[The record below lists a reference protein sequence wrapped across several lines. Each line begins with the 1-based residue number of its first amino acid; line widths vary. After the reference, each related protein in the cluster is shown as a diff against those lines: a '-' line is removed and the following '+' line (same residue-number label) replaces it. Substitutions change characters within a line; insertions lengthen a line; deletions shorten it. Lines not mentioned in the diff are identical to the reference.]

1 MQEIFKSGEY
11 YIGSPELVLDY
22 EGLEALGSFGGV
34 CAIAGPNC
42 TTFACNSRSA
52 SDSSGCVYSIENRL
66 LALLP
71 AALVNEE
78 ILKQKSLTIKDCVLL
93 DKVSGFK
100 FV

>member
-34 CAIAGPNC
+34 CEIAGQKC
-42 TTFACNSRSA
+42 ASFECNSSSA
-52 SDSSGCVYSIENRL
+52 SDSSGFVYSIENTL

-78 ILKQKSLTIKDCVLL
+78 VLNQKILTIKIL
-93 DKVSGFK
+93 SITF
-100 FV
+100 